1 MKGKTTIILRNVETG
16 KTRVYEDENLITNA
30 LDKLININVAMNYAL
45 NSYVLPFATNA
56 LGGIMLFDGQ
66 LEEDADNIHFPA
78 AAHLVGYAGQDV
90 NTVDKYR
97 GSYNAIESGKTLTG
111 YISVWDFGTGQANG
125 SIKAVARTS
134 AHAGRDPLYW
144 YNAPTA
150 GSTSDGVPNTDQG
163 WRPIRYDGE
172 YVYMLKGNS
181 ETHVMRMARAKIP
194 MLRMGVGDFS
204 DVARSMELVA
214 SWSTLMTVLTYYNSR
229 ADYEKRENGRDL
241 YVYADDVQFYE
252 DGHDGLIYCMA
263 YGMTGLTYC
272 DYFYGI
278 TYFTVNYGDGS
289 YDRSETR
296 YLSNYGNY
304 IGQSSRNM
312 LWACRW
318 YGHVH
323 KGILYRIS
331 SNRKLIYKIP
341 LNNPAS
347 YTPIRIFADDNPDY
361 ITNIQF
367 CAAHEGA
374 IYFEVYHYTAT
385 GYAYLYGVLYP
396 DGTVVL
402 PDYSYS
408 GTSSNHGGDIKYSGY
423 FWTNDDD
430 LTAWGYY
437 SSNSSGEWFTRMWAA
452 NYLGTINNLASE
464 IVKTPAETMKIVYTL
479 TDIDDEEDEGQ
490 GDDSGGDEGGGGGA

>member
-1 MKGKTTIILRNVETG
+1 
-16 KTRVYEDENLITNA
+16 
-30 LDKLININVAMNYAL
+30 
-45 NSYVLPFATNA
+45 
-56 LGGIMLFDGQ
+56 
-66 LEEDADNIHFPA
+66 
-78 AAHLVGYAGQDV
+78 
-90 NTVDKYR
+90 
-97 GSYNAIESGKTLTG
+97 
-111 YISVWDFGTGQANG
+111 
-125 SIKAVARTS
+125 
-134 AHAGRDPLYW
+134 
-144 YNAPTA
+144 
-150 GSTSDGVPNTDQG
+150 
-163 WRPIRYDGE
+163 
-172 YVYMLKGNS
+172 MLKGNS

-214 SWSTLMTVLTYYNSR
+214 SWSTLMTVLTYYNNAGDYSR
-229 ADYEKRENGRDL
+229 RENGRDY
-241 YVYADDVQFYE
+241 YVYADDVTLYE

-263 YGMTGLTYC
+263 YGKSGFTYC
-272 DYFYGI
+272 DYDYGI

-289 YDRSETR
+289 YDRSETQ
-296 YLSNYGNY
+296 YLNNYGNY
-304 IGQSSRNM
+304 VGQNINYM
-312 LWACRW
+312 FWAYRW

-341 LNNPAS
+341 LSNPAS

-408 GTSSNHGGDIKYSGY
+408 GTSATHGGDQKYSGY

-437 SSNSSGEWFTRMWAA
+437 GSNSSGEWFTRMWAA

-490 GDDSGGDEGGGGGA
+490 GDDSGGGEGGGGGA